1 MAGMTISFQTLTDGI
16 LFFLPLCPSTNA
28 RMHPVRMG
36 RNCRDILTQEAR
48 AYISSVGFELRMLMR
63 REKLQPIESYAYIDL
78 WFILPRTNCDAH
90 NYGKVLFDAMEEGSV
105 VTNDKFI
112 LPRVMGVWH
121 DSKPEV
127 IAKIPLKSRSEQ
139 STRMCAVD
147 SLKVD
152 GR

>member
-1 MAGMTISFQTLTDGI
+1 MTISFQTLTNGI

-48 AYISSVGFELRMLMR
+48 AYISAVGFELRMLMR
-63 REKLQPIESYAYIDL
+63 REKLKPIDGYSYIDL

-90 NYGKVLFDAMEEGSV
+90 NYGKVLFDALEEGCV
-105 VTNDKFI
+105 VTNDKYI

-121 DSKPEV
+121 DAKSEV
-127 IAKIPLKSRSEQ
+127 IAKIPLKRSSEET
-139 STRMCAVD
+139 TRMCGVD